1 MEDAN
6 LTDGN
11 LLSDKIKINLHML
24 DALMLNE
31 IGG

>member
-1 MEDAN
+1 MKNVD

-24 DALMLNE
+24 GALMLNGV
-31 IGG
+31 GG

>member
-11 LLSDKIKINLHML
+11 LLSDKMKINIHML
-24 DALMLNE
+24 GAFMLN
-31 IGG
+31 GVG